1 MLLTYLGHQP
11 VEAPYVFLGQRA
23 TVCFFGLL
31 RALCV
36 RAWADQFMANLSYK
50 NRESKNFGTGPAV
63 QVKASNFFIF
73 KILYIFSFFFSS
85 F

>member
-11 VEAPYVFLGQRA
+11 VEPPFVFLGQRA

-50 NRESKNFGTGPAV
+50 NRESKNFGVRTGPKV
-63 QVKASNFFIF
+63 QVKASNFFTF
-73 KILYIFSFFFSS
+73 KIFFF
-85 F
+85 FRVF